1 MLPQKFTVPKLP
13 QPPHPPYPKASP
25 NAIPAP
31 GATRTHPTISLTLKS
46 SRNPSLALTL
56 SSIDP
61 STTTIAQLR
70 ESIQNELG
78 GATVVTADKIKI
90 LYHRKPVPASKK
102 TVGDLLQGESLD
114 KGKPVELGVM
124 VLGGAPDPP
133 PRTDASSGSA
143 ALVPPDVGA
152 EQEAEASAPP
162 VPAPAPEKMEGT
174 ETLPSPPPVQ
184 GASGKQVL
192 QTEAFWKDLQGF
204 LEQRIRDEA
213 EAVRL
218 VQKWRSAW
226 NAD

>member
-1 MLPQKFTVPKLP
+1 
-13 QPPHPPYPKASP
+13 
-25 NAIPAP
+25 
-31 GATRTHPTISLTLKS
+31 
-46 SRNPSLALTL
+46 
-56 SSIDP
+56 
-61 STTTIAQLR
+61 
-70 ESIQNELG
+70 
-78 GATVVTADKIKI
+78 VVTADKIKI

-143 ALVPPDVGA
+143 ALVPPGVGA
-152 EQEAEASAPP
+152 EQEAEEASAP
-162 VPAPAPEKMEGT
+162 PAPAPEKMEGM
-174 ETLPSPPPVQ
+174 EKLSSPPPVQ
-184 GASGKQVL
+184 GASGKQML
-192 QTEAFWKDLQGF
+192 QTEDFWKDLQGF

-218 VQKWRSAW
+218 VHKWRSAW